1 MGRSADDEI
10 ATAELRAKVVALRRE
25 GATFQAIGEECGFSK
40 QRAHEVY
47 HEALDSIPAMEIK
60 QYRAEQQE
68 RLDQLLR
75 LANDVIGRDHVIVS
89 QGRVMYET
97 TATGDKVR
105 LLDDGPKLQAA
116 RTILAIEERR
126 AKLLGLDAPVKT
138 DVSGETSVKVVLV
151 GVDVEA
157 IG

>member
-1 MGRSADDEI
+1 MPRSVDDQI

-25 GATFQAIGEECGFSK
+25 GCTFQAIGDELGFSR

-47 HEALDSIPAMEIK
+47 REALEAIPAMEVRH
-60 QYRAEQQE
+60 YREEQQE

-75 LANDVIGRDHVIVS
+75 AAHEVLNAEHVVVS

-97 TATGDKVR
+97 TVDGQKVK
-105 LLDDGPKLQAA
+105 LLDGGPKLAA
-116 RTILAIEERR
+116 VRTILAIEERR
-126 AKLLGLDAPVKT
+126 AKLLGLDAPVKA
-138 DVSGETSVKVVLV
+138 DLSGGVELRVSVV

-157 IG
+157 MR